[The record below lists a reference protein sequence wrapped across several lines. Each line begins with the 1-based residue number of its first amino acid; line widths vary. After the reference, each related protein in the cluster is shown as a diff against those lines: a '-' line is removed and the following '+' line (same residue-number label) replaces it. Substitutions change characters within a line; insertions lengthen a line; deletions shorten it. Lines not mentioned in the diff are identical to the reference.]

1 MICGSTMAFHMRKLF
16 LVSFSCDGA
25 PRDMAW
31 VLLDEGA
38 KVDEEAR
45 EVVSALMVLDWV
57 EAVVMARFG

>member
-1 MICGSTMAFHMRKLF
+1 MAFHMRKLF
-16 LVSFSCDGA
+16 LVSFSCAGA